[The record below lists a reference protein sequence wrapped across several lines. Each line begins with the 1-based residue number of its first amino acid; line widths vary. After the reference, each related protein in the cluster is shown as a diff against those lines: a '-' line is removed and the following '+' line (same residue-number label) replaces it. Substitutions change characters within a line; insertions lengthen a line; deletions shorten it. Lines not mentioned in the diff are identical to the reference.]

1 MLRTVSR
8 PVAVFD
14 ANLKK
19 FVKQLKDAMIKARGI
34 GIAAPQVGV
43 NIRVFLVILDYGK
56 RNERTV
62 PMVNPKILSFSKK
75 MEVDEEGCLSVPGI
89 YGTVERA
96 KSIVVEFY
104 DLEGIRYEMDLE
116 GLNAREVQ
124 HELDHLD
131 AILFVDKMIEEVTY
145 EEGDETPQI

>member
-1 MLRTVSR
+1 MKKLKILTGVDNPVLRTVSR

-56 RNERTV
+56 RNERT
-62 PMVNPKILSFSKK
+62 KGRI
-75 MEVDEEGCLSVPGI
+75 G
-89 YGTVERA
+89 
-96 KSIVVEFY
+96 
-104 DLEGIRYEMDLE
+104 
-116 GLNAREVQ
+116 
-124 HELDHLD
+124 
-131 AILFVDKMIEEVTY
+131 
-145 EEGDETPQI
+145 